1 MSTFKRFEEIQA
13 WQKAREITKKIY
25 SMSNKDNF
33 SKDFS
38 LRDQMKRASVS
49 IMANIAEG
57 HGRRTT
63 TEFANFLN
71 IARGSAIELQSHLY
85 VALDLNYIEQT
96 EFREA
101 YEMLDEVSRM
111 TLSLAQYLRKKVD

>member
-1 MSTFKRFEEIQA
+1 MATFKKFEEIQA
-13 WQKAREITKKIY
+13 WQKAREMTKRIY
-25 SMSNKDNF
+25 ALSNKGEF

-38 LRDQMKRASVS
+38 LRDQMKRAAIS

-57 HGRRTT
+57 HGRRTR

-85 VALDLNYIEQT
+85 VALDLNYITET
-96 EFREA
+96 EFEEN
-101 YEMLDEVSRM
+101 YQQLNEISMM
-111 TLSLAQYLRKKVD
+111 TVSLAKYLRNN

>member
-25 SMSNKDNF
+25 SMSNKDDF

-96 EFREA
+96 EFKEA